1 MRFSVRWLDVC
12 PGEEK
17 RILRKSA
24 FWSLTSRKSAFCELQ
39 NGQSASFGEVRP
51 GSAAKVCFSVSR
63 RRVCPGEEKR
73 ILRKSAFWP
82 PPLTEKRSLRD
93 VGAAGHTSP

>member
-24 FWSLTSRKSAFCELQ
+24 LCAGTLTER
-39 NGQSASFGEVRP
+39 
-51 GSAAKVCFSVSR
+51 
-63 RRVCPGEEKR
+63 R
-73 ILRKSAFWP
+73 ILNPTGWAECVFP
-82 PPLTEKRSLRD
+82 
-93 VGAAGHTSP
+93 

>member
-24 FWSLTSRKSAFCELQ
+24 LWLRPSRKDALCVTARAQ
-39 NGQSASFGEVRP
+39 NALSREVQRIASKIVVYGRREKKTIACPRMSVRP
-51 GSAAKVCFSVSR
+51 R
-63 RRVCPGEEKR
+63 N
-73 ILRKSAFWP
+73 
-82 PPLTEKRSLRD
+82 D
-93 VGAAGHTSP
+93 